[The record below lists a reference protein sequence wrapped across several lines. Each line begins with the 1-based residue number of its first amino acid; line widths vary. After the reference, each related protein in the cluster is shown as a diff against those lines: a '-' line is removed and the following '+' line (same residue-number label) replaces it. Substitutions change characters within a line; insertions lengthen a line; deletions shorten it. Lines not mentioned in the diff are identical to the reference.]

1 MTTQLSVE
9 NITDRERA
17 AAEDI
22 GHFSFFSFLSFFKGK
37 IVDILDLDF

>member
-1 MTTQLSVE
+1 MTTRLSVE

-22 GHFSFFSFLSFFKGK
+22 GHFSFFFFSLFFLKEKS
-37 IVDILDLDF
+37 